1 MSGFTGLRSVTL
13 ITAACLTLVLL
24 RQGAFSPSPL
34 ADSDISPSVNM
45 ASDPVPKLDLSL
57 RQIGTDPPTLAVK
70 VVNNNEGPVTILTWD
85 SPLDHA
91 ALPLGLIEIT
101 PEGAS
106 APLELQTVQLRRIT
120 PPGPDSLVEIAA
132 GESAESEVLLKQ
144 PTVSEDD
151 IFAGKDTATVVMKGT
166 WMAVWVSARKDIS
179 DDEIDRKEK
188 SFGGSFQSNDLRIQR
203 EM

>member
-13 ITAACLTLVLL
+13 IIAACFAFVLL
-24 RQGAFSPSPL
+24 RQGTFFSSPL
-34 ADSDISPSVNM
+34 TDGNISPSVNM

-57 RQIGTDPPTLAVK
+57 RQIGADPPTLAVK

-101 PEGAS
+101 PQGAS
-106 APLELQTVQLRRIT
+106 APLELQTVQFRRVT
-120 PPGPDSLVEIAA
+120 PPGPESLVEIAA
-132 GESAESEVLLKQ
+132 GESVESEVLLKQ

-166 WMAVWVSARKDIS
+166 WMAVWGSARKDIS

-188 SFGGSFQSNDLRIQR
+188 SFGGNFQSNDLKIQKDI
-203 EM
+203 